1 MSSSPSRRPSRASG
15 RRESPAAAT
24 AAGPDERNHRTGDAP
39 ATSADSGE
47 DQQRAAADHREDKQ
61 RAAAD
66 HREDERASAS
76 DDRDREDEGR
86 SARKRRAIMEAAT
99 TLFLRNG
106 YQGTS
111 MDDIAALA
119 AVSKQ
124 TVYKN
129 FADKQGLFS
138 DITLG
143 ITATAEDFTKTVTM
157 MLDGTDDLE
166 RDLGELARRY
176 IASVMQPEVLR
187 LRRLVIGEAG
197 RFPELA
203 RTYYQRAP
211 ERVLATL
218 AACLE
223 RLAGRGLL
231 RLEDPM
237 LAANHLAF
245 LILSPIDKAMFS
257 GVDERPAAAEL
268 DRLADAGVRVFL
280 AAYRA

>member
-1 MSSSPSRRPSRASG
+1 
-15 RRESPAAAT
+15 
-24 AAGPDERNHRTGDAP
+24 
-39 ATSADSGE
+39 
-47 DQQRAAADHREDKQ
+47 
-61 RAAAD
+61 
-66 HREDERASAS
+66 
-76 DDRDREDEGR
+76 
-86 SARKRRAIMEAAT
+86 MEAAT

-124 TVYKN
+124 TVYKH
-129 FADKQGLFS
+129 FADKERLFS

-143 ITATAEDFTKTVTM
+143 ITTNAEDFTNTVTV

-166 RDLGELARRY
+166 RDLRDLARRY
-176 IASVMQPEVLR
+176 IASVMQPQVLR

-218 AACLE
+218 AACME
-223 RLAGRGLL
+223 RLAARGLL
-231 RLEDPM
+231 RLDDPL
-237 LAANHLAF
+237 LAANHFAF
-245 LILSPIDKAMFS
+245 LVLSPMDRAMFS
-257 GVDERPAAAEL
+257 GDDQLPAPAEL

-280 AAYRA
+280 AAYGV